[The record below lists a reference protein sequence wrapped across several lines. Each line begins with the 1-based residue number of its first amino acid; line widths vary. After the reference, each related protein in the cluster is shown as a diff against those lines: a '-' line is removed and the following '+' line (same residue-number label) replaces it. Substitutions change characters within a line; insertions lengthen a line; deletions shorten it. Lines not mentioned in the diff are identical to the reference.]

1 MLGGARC
8 IGSWL
13 SSAFH
18 LEQMSYRSWQRTY
31 GKSVQVCAPGI
42 FVERVSRLAVSAG
55 GTIVLI
61 NPWRARL
68 SQTCHCCQ
76 IKKKAR
82 SER

>member
-31 GKSVQVCAPGI
+31 GKSVQVCAPGM
-42 FVERVSRLAVSAG
+42 FVERVSRLAVSN
-55 GTIVLI
+55 L
-61 NPWRARL
+61 
-68 SQTCHCCQ
+68 
-76 IKKKAR
+76 
-82 SER
+82 